1 MLLVCLAAFAL
12 AVPQPG
18 VRVERE
24 SLSGPDAAAREIEY
38 DKGRGASR
46 DRGGSKGRESYEIG
60 RAQGRESYEIGG
72 RSEGR
77 GAVRTG

>member
-18 VRVERE
+18 AGVRVERE
-24 SLSGPDAAAREIEY
+24 SLSGPDAAGREIEY

-60 RAQGRESYEIGG
+60 G